1 MVYEKGVFNNP
12 NGIPGADD
20 LVEFYFSSLVL
31 DGHNYCPAEVIV
43 FRATF
48 DSITDNHKPTWNAVK
63 YMGRGD
69 PLYTYDGYERDVSFG
84 FTVHIG
90 SRDEMKAS
98 WRKLNYLAGYTAPEY
113 TSAGFIRAPLCRLN
127 IGNLFKKMPG
137 YISSLSYTFDNQ
149 GSTWETAHLEG
160 DRYRDTTDATIRD
173 ESTPGVLQLPKTIQ
187 VAVGFVPIGVYRPEK
202 YGVFYPLYDDRTNS
216 ANDIETGLIPATD
229 DRVNWFKP
237 FDNITN
243 SFQIITAG
251 TPGIP
256 APLLPGQ
263 YGPAAPAIAAV
274 GATGGDADA
283 TEYLAVRPGDEDVV
297 LNQATFAAASIPPP

>member
-1 MVYEKGVFNNP
+1 
-12 NGIPGADD
+12 
-20 LVEFYFSSLVL
+20 
-31 DGHNYCPAEVIV
+31 
-43 FRATF
+43 
-48 DSITDNHKPTWNAVK
+48 
-63 YMGRGD
+63 MGRGD

-113 TSAGFIRAPLCRLN
+113 TSTGFIRAPLCRLN

-160 DRYRDTTDATIRD
+160 DRYKGTTDPTIKA

-202 YGVFYPLYDDRTNS
+202 YGVFYPLYDDRTAGPN
-216 ANDIETGLIPATD
+216 AIETGLIPD
-229 DRVNWFKP
+229 NDERVNWFKP
-237 FDNITN
+237 FDNITG
-243 SFQIITAG
+243 SLFGAASL
-251 TPGIP
+251 IP
-256 APLLPGQ
+256 AGQ
-263 YGPAAPAIAAV
+263 SFTTVP
-274 GATGGDADA
+274 ATGGDPDA
-283 TEYLAVRPGDEDVV
+283 TEYLAVRPGDEDTV
-297 LNQATFAAASIPPP
+297 LTGPTFSTAIPAIP